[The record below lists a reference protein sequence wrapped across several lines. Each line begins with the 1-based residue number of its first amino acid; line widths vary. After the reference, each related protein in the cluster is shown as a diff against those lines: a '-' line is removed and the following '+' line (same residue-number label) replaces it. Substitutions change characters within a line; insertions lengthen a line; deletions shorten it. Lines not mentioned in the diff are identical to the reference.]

1 MPKWNSLELLTWLSN
16 PELSITETISRIL
29 DFLVFITWRKA
40 CANRKGVSFLTR
52 LYHIGH
58 LNSEAAVENTTKGS
72 ILTSELKTA

>member
-1 MPKWNSLELLTWLSN
+1 M
-16 PELSITETISRIL
+16 SRIL

-58 LNSEAAVENTTKGS
+58 LNSGTAVENTTKGS
-72 ILTSELKTA
+72 ILTLELKNALVDGYSARPLHSGCAM